1 MCSYQYRSEL
11 NDSFGVSVP
20 YRYDNVFEYFEIPDK
35 TLLDSLIH
43 EYREQVG
50 YKRSFLRI

>member
-50 YKRSFLRI
+50 YKRGFLRI